1 MKIPGLKIIGI
12 LAMKELRDGLRNRW
26 IAAAI
31 IVLGTLA
38 LVLSLLGSAPTG
50 SIKASAMDI
59 TVISLASLSVYLI
72 PLIALMLS
80 FDALVGEF
88 ERGTMMLLLTYP
100 VKRWQVIM
108 GKFTGHVLILFIAI
122 FAGYGGAMLILAF
135 ASEGSFAA
143 NLEGWQA
150 YVSMMTSSLA
160 LGAIFIALGYL
171 ISVLVKERATAAGA
185 AIGLW
190 LVFVVLYDLL
200 LFGAL
205 IMDKNQV
212 ISQQLLSM
220 LMLISPT
227 DTYRILN
234 LSMFEGVSQ
243 AAGIAGVASK
253 AGLSNGLLISVM
265 LLWIAAPLAA
275 TLLFFQKREL

>member
-1 MKIPGLKIIGI
+1 MKMPGLKVLLI

-38 LVLSLLGSAPTG
+38 LALSLLGSAPTG
-50 SIKASAMDI
+50 SVKASAMDI
-59 TVISLASLSVYLI
+59 SVISLASLSVYLI

-100 VKRWQVIM
+100 VTRWQVIM
-108 GKFTGHVLILFIAI
+108 GKFLGHVLILFIAI
-122 FAGYGGAMLILAF
+122 FSGYGGAMLIMTF
-135 ASEGSFAA
+135 VSGASM
-143 NLEGWQA
+143 EGWQA
-150 YVSMMTSSLA
+150 YVSMMASSLA

-171 ISVLVKERATAAGA
+171 VSVLVKERATAAGT

-200 LFGAL
+200 LFGVLL
-205 IMDKNQV
+205 IDEDQL
-212 ISQQLLSM
+212 IGQQLFSA
-220 LMLISPT
+220 LMLVSPT

-234 LSMFEGVSQ
+234 LSMFDGVSQ
-243 AAGIAGVASK
+243 AAGIAGVASE
-253 AGLSNGLLISVM
+253 AGMNSVLLISVM
-265 LLWIAAPLAA
+265 LFWIVAPLAA
-275 TLLFFQKREL
+275 TLFVFQKREL

>member
-1 MKIPGLKIIGI
+1 MKMLWI

-38 LVLSLLGSAPTG
+38 LALSFLGSAPTG
-50 SIKASAMDI
+50 SIKASPMDI
-59 TVISLASLSVYLI
+59 SVISLASLSVYLI

-80 FDALVGEF
+80 FDTLVGEF

-100 VKRWQVIM
+100 VTRWQVII
-108 GKFTGHVLILFIAI
+108 GKFLGHLLILFIAI
-122 FAGYGGAMLILAF
+122 FSGYGGAMLIMMLVTG
-135 ASEGSFAA
+135 ASM
-143 NLEGWQA
+143 EGWQA
-150 YVSMMTSSLA
+150 YVSMMFSSLI

-171 ISVLVKERATAAGA
+171 VSVFVKERATAAGT

-205 IMDKNQV
+205 LIDDGQL
-212 ISQQLLSM
+212 ISQQLFSI
-220 LMLISPT
+220 LMLASPT

-234 LSMFEGVSQ
+234 LSMFDGVSQ
-243 AAGIAGVASK
+243 AAGIAGVASE
-253 AGLSNGLLISVM
+253 AGMSSALLITVM
-265 LLWIAAPLAA
+265 LLWIAMPLAA
-275 TLLFFQKREL
+275 TLLIFQRKEL

>member
-1 MKIPGLKIIGI
+1 MPGLKVLLI

-38 LVLSLLGSAPTG
+38 LALSLLGSAPTG
-50 SIKASAMDI
+50 SVKASAMDI
-59 TVISLASLSVYLI
+59 SVISLASLSVYLI

-100 VKRWQVIM
+100 VTRWQVIM
-108 GKFTGHVLILFIAI
+108 GKFLGHVLILFIAI
-122 FAGYGGAMLILAF
+122 FSGYGGAMLIMTF
-135 ASEGSFAA
+135 VSGASM
-143 NLEGWQA
+143 EGWQA
-150 YVSMMTSSLA
+150 YVSMMASSLA

-171 ISVLVKERATAAGA
+171 VSVLVKERATAAGT

-200 LFGAL
+200 LFGVLL
-205 IMDKNQV
+205 IDEDQL
-212 ISQQLLSM
+212 IGQQLFSA
-220 LMLISPT
+220 LMLVSPT

-234 LSMFEGVSQ
+234 LSMFDGVSQ
-243 AAGIAGVASK
+243 AAGIAGVASE
-253 AGLSNGLLISVM
+253 AGMNSVLLISVM
-265 LLWIAAPLAA
+265 LFWIVAPLAA
-275 TLLFFQKREL
+275 TLFVFQKREL

>member
-1 MKIPGLKIIGI
+1 MRLLAI

-38 LVLSLLGSAPTG
+38 LALSLLGSAPTG
-50 SIKASAMDI
+50 SVKASAMDI

-100 VKRWQVIM
+100 VTRWQVIM
-108 GKFTGHVLILFIAI
+108 GKFLGHVLILFIAI
-122 FAGYGGAMLILAF
+122 FAGYGGAMLIMTLATG
-135 ASEGSFAA
+135 ASM
-143 NLEGWQA
+143 EGWQA
-150 YVSMMTSSLA
+150 YVSMMFSSLI

-171 ISVLVKERATAAGA
+171 VSVSVKERATAAGA

-205 IMDKNQV
+205 LIDEGQL
-212 ISQQLLSM
+212 ISQQLFSM
-220 LMLISPT
+220 LMLASPT

-234 LSMFEGVSQ
+234 LSMFDGVSQ
-243 AAGIAGVASK
+243 AAGIAGVASE
-253 AGLSNGLLISVM
+253 AGMSSSILISVM
-265 LLWIAAPLAA
+265 LLWIVAPLAA
-275 TLLFFQKREL
+275 TLFIFQKREL

>member
-1 MKIPGLKIIGI
+1 MLWI

-50 SIKASAMDI
+50 SVKASAMDI
-59 TVISLASLSVYLI
+59 SVISLASLSVYLI

-100 VKRWQVIM
+100 VTRWQVIM
-108 GKFTGHVLILFIAI
+108 GKFLGHVMILFVAI
-122 FAGYGGAMLILAF
+122 LAGYGGAILIMTLLT
-135 ASEGSFAA
+135 SGST
-143 NLEGWQA
+143 EGWQA
-150 YVSMMTSSLA
+150 YAVMMASSLA
-160 LGAIFIALGYL
+160 LGAVFIALGYL
-171 ISVLVKERATAAGA
+171 LSVLVKERATAAGA

-205 IMDKNQV
+205 LVDEGQL
-212 ISQQLLSM
+212 ISQQLFSL

-234 LSMFEGVSQ
+234 LSLFDGVSQ
-243 AAGIAGVASK
+243 AAGIAGVASE
-253 AGLSNGLLISVM
+253 AGMSGTLLTTVL
-265 LLWIAAPLAA
+265 LLWVITPLMA
-275 TLLFFQKREL
+275 TLLVFQRREL

>member
-1 MKIPGLKIIGI
+1 MKLLWI
-12 LAMKELRDGLRNRW
+12 LALKELRDGLRNRW

-31 IVLGTLA
+31 ILLGTLA
-38 LVLSLLGSAPTG
+38 LALSLLGAAPTG
-50 SIKASAMDI
+50 SVRVSDLDI

-100 VKRWQVIM
+100 VSRWQVIM
-108 GKFTGHVLILFIAI
+108 GKFLGHVLILFIAI
-122 FAGYGGAMLILAF
+122 FAGYGGAFLIMIMF
-135 ASEGSFAA
+135 AGGGT
-143 NLEGWQA
+143 EGWQA
-150 YVSMMTSSLA
+150 YGMMMLSSLI
-160 LGAIFIALGYL
+160 LGAVFIALGYL
-171 ISVLVKERATAAGA
+171 VSVLVKERATAAGT

-205 IMDKNQV
+205 LLDKEQM
-212 ISQQLLSM
+212 IGQQLFSV

-227 DTYRILN
+227 DSYRIFN

-243 AAGIAGVASK
+243 AAGIAGIASE
-253 AGLSNGLLISVM
+253 AGVSGTLLITVM
-265 LLWIAAPLAA
+265 LLWVIVPLIA
-275 TLLFFQKREL
+275 TLLFFQRREL